1 MDNKNEEV
9 TDYIRDRLSLL
20 MLMAFKEY
28 TKRVEQVFPDDCNG
42 FVGAQSACRAAL
54 SHMILLH
61 RFAERF
67 PLRVG
72 ADLTKQDI
80 EVEALID
87 EARADLSRR

>member
-1 MDNKNEEV
+1 MAENNEKV
-9 TDYIRDRLSLL
+9 AVYIGNRLSLL

-28 TKRVEQVFPDDCNG
+28 MKRVEQAFPEDCNG

-67 PLRVG
+67 PQGVG
-72 ADLTKQDI
+72 ADLTQQDI
-80 EVEALID
+80 DVETLID